1 VRGVLKAGFVFAAL
15 AAACAKDPT
24 TIVTEVGT
32 DANVPPLLILRTSVA
47 STANLESRFTT
58 EQSSLE
64 QSDAGDR
71 PGPFRFPLALWL
83 TVDPSLAGPVLV
95 SIQGLDWDTH
105 AVIAE
110 GSGSGEVIPGRETRA
125 IVILRPPAATT
136 PAP

>member
-1 VRGVLKAGFVFAAL
+1 VNRVLKAGFAVAAL

-32 DANVPPLLILRTSVA
+32 AADVPPLLILRTSIA
-47 STANLESRFTT
+47 STSNLERAFTA
-58 EQSSLE
+58 ERSSLE

-110 GSGSGEVIPGRETRA
+110 GSGTGEVIEGRETRA
-125 IVILRPPAATT
+125 IVILSKPIT